1 MRKTVVFGLV
11 ALSVLLAGA
20 TAMIYAKYQKTSAD
34 YAQMVADEESTRVRY
49 GQAINEIGMIQDSL
63 NAIVLGEDAARLIPS
78 QLATELSLSET
89 RGDEALSRIAVLKA
103 GIQRTKDRIEQ
114 LDANLK
120 KNGIKITGLEKT
132 IARLRKQV
140 VQKEELVAQLSGQVD
155 SLQTQVTGLV
165 AEVEVKEKELGT
177 IFYTIGS
184 KKELTSSGV
193 VVAKGGVLGMGKTLK
208 PSGQAN
214 DYSFIALDT
223 DQETVIRIPAEKAHV
238 LSAQPITSYVLQPAG
253 ENMVELRILDPKE
266 FRKIKHLVIMTA

>member
-1 MRKTVVFGLV
+1 MRKTVLFGLV

-63 NAIVLGEDAARLIPS
+63 NAIVLGQDAARLIPS
-78 QLATELSLSET
+78 QLQTELSLSET
-89 RGDEALSRIAVLKA
+89 RGDEALARIAVLKA
-103 GIQRTKDRIEQ
+103 GIQRTKDRIEH
-114 LDANLK
+114 LDATLK

-132 IARLRKQV
+132 IARLKRQV
-140 VQKEELVAQLSGQVD
+140 TEKEELVAQLSGQVE
-155 SLQTQVTGLV
+155 SLETKVTGLV
-165 AEVEVKEKELGT
+165 AEVEVKDKELGT

-193 VVAKGGVLGMGKTLK
+193 VVAKGGVLGLGKTLK

-214 DYSFIALDT
+214 DYTFIAFDT
-223 DQETVIRIPAEKAHV
+223 DQETVIRIPAEKAQV
-238 LSAQPITSYVLQPAG
+238 LSAQPVASYVLQPAG
-253 ENMVELRILDPKE
+253 ENVVELRILDPKE